1 MPFVSGQSGN
11 PAGRP
16 KGSMNKSSQVLRESL
31 SFLIEENLDKMNEWI
46 DRIAEDDPRAAFQ
59 CMVSIMEFNIPK
71 LTRTVIKEEKDDT
84 AGPPATEQ
92 LLNNP
97 SYQAILEEIKR
108 GQEEDDAKWER
119 LIELARNSGAD
130 EVYREMLAARKS

>member
-1 MPFVSGQSGN
+1 MPFISGQSGN

-31 SFLIEENLDKMNEWI
+31 SFLIEENLDKMSDWI

-71 LTRTVIKEEKDDT
+71 LTRTVIKEENDKAD
-84 AGPPATEQ
+84 PPATEQ
-92 LLNNP
+92 LLANP
-97 SYQAILEEIKR
+97 SYQAILEEIRR
-108 GQEEDDAKWER
+108 GKEEDDAKWER

-130 EVYREMLAARKS
+130 EVYKELLAARKS

>member
-59 CMVSIMEFNIPK
+59 CIVSIMEFNIPK
-71 LTRTVIKEEKDDT
+71 LTRTVIKEEDDK
-84 AGPPATEQ
+84 AGQPATEQ
-92 LLNNP
+92 LLADP
-97 SYQAILEEIKR
+97 SYQAAIVEITR
-108 GQEEDDAKWER
+108 MQEEDDKKWER

-130 EVYREMLAARKS
+130 EVYKELLAARKS

>member
-71 LTRTVIKEEKDDT
+71 LTRAVIKEEKDDT
-84 AGPPATEQ
+84 ANQPATEQ
-92 LLNNP
+92 LLANP
-97 SYQAILEEIKR
+97 SYQAILEEIRR
-108 GQEEDDAKWER
+108 GQEEEDAKWER
-119 LIELARNSGAD
+119 LTELARKSGAN
-130 EVYREMLAARKS
+130 EVYQELLAARKP